1 MSTVF
6 QHAKLADV
14 QNLHHPGAQMAFLIG
29 FTFQTSFN
37 PVSSRDTF
45 RKHIS
50 KTSTTNKSFMR

>member
-29 FTFQTSFN
+29 FTFQTSIN
-37 PVSSRDTF
+37 PMFFCDAF
-45 RKHIS
+45 RLHVP
-50 KTSTTNKSFMR
+50 KTSTTNSSFIK